1 MLDGVGYLHDVGPF
15 LLAVVQ
21 ATVKDKKPVGDLA
34 IPGRHTTGVV
44 LVDQTLRFA
53 KKKKGALYV
62 AEFGFRYG
70 YGYCSH
76 GWFLSSLCAPQLA
89 AVKWLTLRFRGS

>member
-53 KKKKGALYV
+53 KKKGRFVCRGIRLPL
-62 AEFGFRYG
+62 R
-70 YGYCSH
+70 
-76 GWFLSSLCAPQLA
+76 L
-89 AVKWLTLRFRGS
+89 WLLFAWLVPLFSMRATTGSGQMANLKISG